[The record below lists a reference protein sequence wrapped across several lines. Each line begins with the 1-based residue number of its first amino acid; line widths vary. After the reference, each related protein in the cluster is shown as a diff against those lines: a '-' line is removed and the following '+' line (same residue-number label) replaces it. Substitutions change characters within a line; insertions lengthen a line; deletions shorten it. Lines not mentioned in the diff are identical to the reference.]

1 MRPRI
6 INSEGVVIDANKVAY
21 VAAIEKGEDN
31 FFCFTVGGECGYGL
45 LTFQSTNQDKLEE
58 VRRRL
63 ISFIWPNADVFDAG
77 NADDFSD
84 SATT

>member
-6 INSEGVVIDANKVAY
+6 INSEGVVIDASKVAY
-21 VAAIEKGEDN
+21 VAAIEKSEDG
-31 FFCFTVGGECGYGL
+31 FFCFSAGGECGYGL

-63 ISFIWPNADVFDAG
+63 ISFIWPNADLFDAG
-77 NADDFSD
+77 ENNDAS
-84 SATT
+84 

>member
-6 INSEGVVIDANKVAY
+6 INSEGVVIDAGKVAY
-21 VAAIEKGEDN
+21 VAAIEKGEDG
-31 FFCFTVGGECGYGL
+31 FFCFTAGGECGYGL

-63 ISFIWPNADVFDAG
+63 ISFIWPNADLFDPG
-77 NADDFSD
+77 ENDD
-84 SATT
+84 TL